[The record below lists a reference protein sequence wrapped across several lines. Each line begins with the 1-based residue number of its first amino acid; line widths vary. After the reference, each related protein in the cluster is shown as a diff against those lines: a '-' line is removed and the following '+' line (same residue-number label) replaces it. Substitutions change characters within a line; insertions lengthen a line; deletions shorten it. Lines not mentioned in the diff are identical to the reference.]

1 MYRFAL
7 RFGVLLALAASAAAE
22 TEFSFAA
29 GTDSTGRA
37 EAVSNAAGRV
47 MIESPEFPRGLW
59 VERRMKRGRAL
70 AGLQVEYH
78 GRPDGLVALRCVDPS
93 GPWKETLLWT
103 RPGGGPTRLQLKPGE
118 PVDLPEGLVLI
129 DLRIDPAAEGLLKP
143 EEVPP
148 LSGWEALGL
157 YLQERWQGRTGR
169 VALEIDGNTM
179 AVDLA
184 HPELEAFLADLQELA
199 KKSLGEIRT
208 SAVQAAFKN
217 AQAFTSDLVFLE
229 GVIRFSISFVL
240 VEGSELEKVVL
251 AALGRSRGPVTWERA
266 NALTRLRVDEMA
278 DVSPLA
284 ALTNLKQLT
293 LNSNGIGDVSALSA
307 LTYLDQV
314 TLSFNEIV
322 DVSPLASRT
331 RLNLLDLRF
340 NQIVDISAL
349 SRLARL
355 ERVWLKSNRIVDV
368 GALVANTGLG
378 EDDIVDLSDNPLSV
392 RALNE
397 QIPALRERGVQV
409 SY

>member
-22 TEFSFAA
+22 TEFPFAA
-29 GTDSTGRA
+29 GTDSTGLA

-59 VERRMKRGRAL
+59 VELTDEAGEGL

-93 GPWKETLLWT
+93 GLREETLLWT
-103 RPGGGPTRLQLKPGE
+103 RPGGGPIRLQLKPGE

-157 YLQERWQGRTGR
+157 YLQERWHGQTGR
-169 VALEIDGNTM
+169 VALEIDDNTM

-184 HPELEAFLADLQELA
+184 HPELERFLADLQELA
-199 KKSLGEIRT
+199 RKSLGEIRA
-208 SAVQAAFKN
+208 SAVQAAFLE
-217 AQAFTSDLVFLE
+217 AQAFTSDLAFLE
-229 GVIRFSISFVL
+229 GVIRFSIAFVL

-251 AALGRSRGPVTWERA
+251 TALGRSKGPVTWERA

-278 DVSPLA
+278 DVSQLA
-284 ALTNLKQLT
+284 ALTNLEQLT
-293 LNSNGIGDVSALSA
+293 LNSNGIGDVSPLSA
-307 LTYLDQV
+307 LTNLESLELYDNAIVDAGPLSVLTNLKQLNLSSNEIADVGPLSTLTSLNELD
-314 TLSFNEIV
+314 LSFNEIA
-322 DVSPLASRT
+322 DVSPLSALTS
-331 RLNLLDLRF
+331 LKQLDLGFQRDSGYEPAVRF
-340 NQIVDISAL
+340 D
-349 SRLARL
+349 
-355 ERVWLKSNRIVDV
+355 E
-368 GALVANTGLG
+368 
-378 EDDIVDLSDNPLSV
+378 
-392 RALNE
+392 
-397 QIPALRERGVQV
+397 PAMAQAVLQRD
-409 SY
+409 S